1 VVAALR
7 SYLLGGYMASK
18 KHESCFIITYR
29 DPVSEKQVSVKAGTV
44 ADSTL
49 GLSFIAVS
57 DFIFD
62 QSPLVVNPQ
71 EEDMKRRFAD
81 VKTLHLSIYTV
92 LSIEEIGAQHKGL
105 RFKKDKSNLLVLP
118 GSSGQAQQD

>member
-1 VVAALR
+1 
-7 SYLLGGYMASK
+7 MASK
-18 KHESCFIITYR
+18 NKDTCFIITYR
-29 DPVSEKQVSVKAGTV
+29 DPVGEKQVSVKAGTV

-71 EEDMKRRFAD
+71 EEDMKRRFED

-92 LSIEEIGAQHKGL
+92 LSIEEVGSQHKGL

-118 GSSGQAQQD
+118 GSSGPAQQD

>member
-1 VVAALR
+1 
-7 SYLLGGYMASK
+7 MPSK
-18 KHESCFIITYR
+18 KKDSCFIITYR
-29 DPVSEKQVSVKAGTV
+29 DPVSEKQLSVKAATV

-62 QSPLVVNPQ
+62 QGALVVDPQ
-71 EEDMKRRFAD
+71 EEDMKRRFED

-92 LSIEEIGAQHKGL
+92 LSIEEVGSQHKGL

-118 GSSGQAQQD
+118 GNSGPASQE

>member
-1 VVAALR
+1 MHR
-7 SYLLGGYMASK
+7 IYPFYGGCMASK
-18 KHESCFIITYR
+18 KKDTCFIITYR

-62 QSPLVVNPQ
+62 QGAIVVNPQ
-71 EEDMKRRFAD
+71 EEDMKRRFED

-92 LSIEEIGAQHKGL
+92 LSIEEVGSQHKGL

-118 GSSGQAQQD
+118 GSSGPAPQE

>member
-1 VVAALR
+1 
-7 SYLLGGYMASK
+7 MANK
-18 KHESCFIITYR
+18 KKETCFIITYR
-29 DPVSEKQVSVKAGTV
+29 DPVSEKQVSIKAGTV

-57 DFIFD
+57 DFIFE
-62 QSPLVVNPQ
+62 QNPLVVNPQ
-71 EEDMKRRFAD
+71 EEDIQRRFED

-92 LSIEEIGAQHKGL
+92 LSIEEVGSQHKGL

-118 GSSGQAQQD
+118 GNSEPAQKD

>member
-1 VVAALR
+1 
-7 SYLLGGYMASK
+7 MASK
-18 KHESCFIITYR
+18 KKDTCFIITYR
-29 DPVSEKQVSVKAGTV
+29 DPVSEKQVSIKAATV

-57 DFIFD
+57 DFVFD
-62 QSPLVVNPQ
+62 QSPLVVNPR
-71 EEDMKRRFAD
+71 EEDMKRHFED

-118 GSSGQAQQD
+118 GNSGPASQE

>member
-1 VVAALR
+1 
-7 SYLLGGYMASK
+7 MASK
-18 KHESCFIITYR
+18 KKDTCFIITYR
-29 DPVSEKQVSVKAGTV
+29 DPVSEKQLRIKAATV
-44 ADSTL
+44 VDSTL

-118 GSSGQAQQD
+118 GSSGPAHQD

>member
-1 VVAALR
+1 MDGPFN
-7 SYLLGGYMASK
+7 GGSMTSK
-18 KHESCFIITYR
+18 KEDTCFIISYR
-29 DPVSEKQVSVKAGTV
+29 DPVSEKQLSIKAGTV

-71 EEDMKRRFAD
+71 EEDMKRRFED

-92 LSIEEIGAQHKGL
+92 LSIEEIGSQHKGL

-118 GSSGQAQQD
+118 GSSGPAQQD

>member
-1 VVAALR
+1 
-7 SYLLGGYMASK
+7 MTSK
-18 KHESCFIITYR
+18 KKDTCYIITYR
-29 DPVSEKQVSVKAGTV
+29 DPGSEKQVSIKAATV

-57 DFIFD
+57 DFIFE

-71 EEDMKRRFAD
+71 EEDTKRRFED

-92 LSIEEIGAQHKGL
+92 LSIEEIGSQHKGL

-118 GSSGQAQQD
+118 GNSGPAHKD